1 MMRQENWK
9 GQWITDT
16 YDYNVKPAP
25 FFRKEFTINKPL
37 SSARTYIAVGG
48 LYELFVNGKRIGDHR
63 LDPMYTRFDRR
74 NLYVTYDVTENLQQ
88 GKNTIGVLL
97 GNGWYNHQSTAVWY
111 FDKAPWRARPKFC
124 LDLRMTYSDGSV
136 ETVSTGQDW
145 QTHFSPVIFNSIYT
159 GEHYDRRLEQEGWD
173 MPEFNPKGWNNAIAT
188 GAPSQNITAQTLHP
202 IRNVEKIPA
211 VEMKKIDEYTRLFDF
226 GRNIA
231 GVTQIKVSGRE
242 GTTIR
247 MKHAERL
254 DSTGRADLSNIDVHY
269 RPTDD
274 SDPFKPIFL
283 SLTDKEKKHL
293 CQDSTTK
300 DFNM

>member
-1 MMRQENWK
+1 M
-9 GQWITDT
+9 
-16 YDYNVKPAP
+16 DYRYLRLQCETGTLFSK
-25 FFRKEFTINKPL
+25 RIHHKQTL

-124 LDLRMTYSDGSV
+124 LDLRMTYSDGSI

-159 GEHYDRRLEQEGWD
+159 GEHYDGRLEQEGWD

-188 GAPSQNITAQTLHP
+188 GAPSQNITAQVLHP
-202 IRNVEKIPA
+202 IRNVAKIPA
-211 VEMKKIDEYTRLFDF
+211 VEMKKIDEYTWLFDF
-226 GRNIA
+226 GRNSR
-231 GVTQIKVSGRE
+231 GNPNKGFR
-242 GTTIR
+242 
-247 MKHAERL
+247 
-254 DSTGRADLSNIDVHY
+254 
-269 RPTDD
+269 
-274 SDPFKPIFL
+274 
-283 SLTDKEKKHL
+283 
-293 CQDSTTK
+293 
-300 DFNM
+300 